1 MTERSREG
9 EEQVTMDVH
18 RSGGVGSDPPVRTI
32 PCLLRKS
39 GQTSY
44 GSGISRWTC
53 ARVSSVRTAA
63 TPSFCRIRHFD
74 CWRRS
79 SVTRQEVVTRDDLRG
94 ELWAHDTF
102 VDFEHS
108 LNAAI
113 RRLREALGDSASA
126 PRFIET
132 LPRRGYRFIAPVER
146 NGIESPASTPAPTPR
161 MQPTPAG
168 SMAERAA
175 PREWF
180 HRRSLTYGLAAVGV
194 IVLSTVAA
202 RSLTLWRHEPT
213 PVIAVLPLKNL
224 SSEPDSE
231 YFADG
236 LTDEII
242 RNLSV
247 IDGLEVRS
255 GTSSFTFKNKPR
267 NTHEVGTALQAGLIV
282 EGSILREGHRV
293 RINTRLVR
301 VADDVPL
308 WSGHFDRQLE
318 DIFAIQDE
326 ISRSIVN
333 ELRLKL
339 GRGQR
344 RYTTDIQ
351 TYDLF
356 LKARVLQARRAQ
368 NGRLASELFD
378 QVVKKDPTFAPAY
391 AGIASS
397 YGYLSYVFPIE
408 GAFGVPPEKA
418 DWIMR
423 SAAFKAL
430 ELDPLLADAHAAM
443 GQVHAFD
450 HEWTQAETSFRRA
463 LQLNPSLTST
473 YTDFALTT
481 LLPEGKLDEAMRLL
495 ETATRADPLSLDV
508 RRVLVHVQINAGLYD
523 RAIEQLRSCAC
534 GRSHVPLRRGVACP
548 RPAAQRTG
556 HGGYCRD
563 GATGCRCRG
572 VSRLRVRGQRPPGR
586 GRGAR
591 RPKPRLSTAAGDDLR
606 GTRRQGPRVRS
617 AREACRHQ
625 PTPYGSLPDASGA
638 CQPSRR
644 SPDGCASHEARAPLA
659 LRFRV
664 RISPFRSDR
673 QLFGLDLSCWSRRFF
688 CSSQLAEPTSCA
700 RVGALPIIAG
710 NPPDART
717 R

>member
-1 MTERSREG
+1 MSAPQIG
-9 EEQVTMDVH
+9 PDVARFGTFTLDL
-18 RSGGVGSDPPVRTI
+18 RSGELSQNGGQPV
-32 PCLLRKS
+32 LLPYQAFRLLAVLIGHS
-39 GQTSY
+39 
-44 GSGISRWTC
+44 
-53 ARVSSVRTAA
+53 
-63 TPSFCRIRHFD
+63 P
-74 CWRRS
+74 
-79 SVTRQEVVTRDDLRG
+79 EVVTRDDLRG
-94 ELWAHDTF
+94 ELWANDTF

-146 NGIESPASTPAPTPR
+146 NGIESPASTPAPPPR
-161 MQPTPAG
+161 LQPTPAG

-175 PREWF
+175 PPGWF

-194 IVLSTVAA
+194 IVLSAVAA
-202 RSLTLWRHEPT
+202 RSLTLWRHEPP

-224 SSEPDSE
+224 SPEPDSD

-255 GTSSFTFKNKPR
+255 ATSSFTFKNKPR

-282 EGSILREGHRV
+282 EGSVLREGHRV
-293 RINTRLVR
+293 RINARLVR

-318 DIFAIQDE
+318 DVFAIQDE

-333 ELRLKL
+333 ELRLKI

-356 LKARVLQARRAQ
+356 LKARALQARRAE
-368 NGRLASELFD
+368 NDRLAVELFD
-378 QVVKKDPTFAPAY
+378 QVVKKDPAFAPAY
-391 AGIASS
+391 AGIANS
-397 YGYLSYVFPIE
+397 YGYLSYVFPID
-408 GAFGVPPEKA
+408 GAFGVPPEQA
-418 DWIMR
+418 DGIMR
-423 SAAFKAL
+423 SAAVKAL

-450 HEWTQAETSFRRA
+450 HEWTEAETSFRRA

-495 ETATRADPLSLDV
+495 DTATRADPLSLDV
-508 RRVLVHVQINAGLYD
+508 RRVLVHAEINAGFYD
-523 RAIEQLRSCAC
+523 RAIEDCDRVLA
-534 GRSHVPLRRGVACP
+534 VDPTFPFVA
-548 RPAAQRTG
+548 G
-556 HGGYCRD
+556 
-563 GATGCRCRG
+563 
-572 VSRLRVRGQRPPGR
+572 LRVRALLHKGRVTEAIAWMERQGAGAEGYLGYAYAVSGRRADAEALAARNHDFPQRQAMIYAGLGERDHAFEALDRLAAINPR
-586 GRGAR
+586 RAGAYLT
-591 RPKPRLSTAAGDDLR
+591 RPELARLR
-606 GTRRQGPRVRS
+606 GDPRM
-617 AREACRHQ
+617 
-625 PTPYGSLPDASGA
+625 GA
-638 CQPSRR
+638 LRTKLGLPSR
-644 SPDGCASHEARAPLA
+644 
-659 LRFRV
+659 
-664 RISPFRSDR
+664 
-673 QLFGLDLSCWSRRFF
+673 
-688 CSSQLAEPTSCA
+688 
-700 RVGALPIIAG
+700 
-710 NPPDART
+710 
-717 R
+717 